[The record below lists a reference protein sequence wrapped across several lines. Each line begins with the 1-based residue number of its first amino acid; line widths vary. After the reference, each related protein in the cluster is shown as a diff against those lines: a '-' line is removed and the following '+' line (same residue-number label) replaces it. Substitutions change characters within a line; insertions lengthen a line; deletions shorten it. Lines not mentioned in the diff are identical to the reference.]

1 MSLAKNQDFLEKAY
15 EKIDSSNESFTK
27 QDIEQAEKWAVELL
41 KIQDVRQSLSSTKD
55 IRIAQT
61 LVGLKIQ
68 KKHELAEE
76 RCAFAQDHDFTSF
89 EATLFLSKI
98 FEENGNKKRALNEL
112 SKIRPYIQSLEF
124 KEKHPNRW

>member
-1 MSLAKNQDFLEKAY
+1 MADHCGSRGKCVVTTNNDNWKTDRIVKALQTQVEIDHDVSLAKNQDFLEKAY

-61 LVGLKIQ
+61 LVGLKI
-68 KKHELAEE
+68 
-76 RCAFAQDHDFTSF
+76 
-89 EATLFLSKI
+89 
-98 FEENGNKKRALNEL
+98 
-112 SKIRPYIQSLEF
+112 
-124 KEKHPNRW
+124 